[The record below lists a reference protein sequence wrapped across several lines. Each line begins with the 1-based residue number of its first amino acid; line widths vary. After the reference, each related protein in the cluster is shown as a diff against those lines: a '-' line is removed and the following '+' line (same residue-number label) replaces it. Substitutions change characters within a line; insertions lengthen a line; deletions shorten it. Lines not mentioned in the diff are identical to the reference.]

1 MIEYFLFLAAILFVY
16 MNCWFVFS
24 VIKKRNDVADIAW
37 GLGFVLLAWASLL
50 LTKEMEVRS
59 IIATVMVSIWGL
71 RLSWHIYN
79 RNKGKSE
86 DYRYQQW
93 RNEWG
98 KWFYLRS
105 YLQVYILQG
114 LLLFTVVL
122 PVMAINKGGGE
133 TFGAL
138 DLVGIVIW
146 LIGFYFE
153 VVGDW
158 QLAKFIKNPANKGKL
173 MMSGLWQYTRHPNYF
188 GEVTQWW
195 GIWLIALSTPI
206 GWISVVG
213 PLTITFLIIKISGI
227 PMLEKKMEK
236 HPSFAQYKKQVSIFF
251 PLPSKKIT

>member
-1 MIEYFLFLAAILFVY
+1 MI
-16 MNCWFVFS
+16 S
-24 VIKKRNDVADIAW
+24 VIKRKNDVADIAC
-37 GLGFVLLAWASLL
+37 GLGFVLLAWTSFI

-59 IIATVMVSIWGL
+59 VIATIMVSICGL

-86 DYRYQQW
+86 DYHYQQW
-93 RNEWG
+93 RNELG
-98 KWFYLRS
+98 KLFDLRS

-114 LLLFTVVL
+114 LFLFIIVL
-122 PVMAINKGGGE
+122 PVLAINKGGGE

-138 DLVGIVIW
+138 DLLGIFIW

-158 QLAKFIKNPANKGKL
+158 QLAKFIKNPVNKVKL
-173 MMSGLWQYTRHPNYF
+173 MMSGLWQYTRHHNYF

-195 GIWLIALSTPI
+195 GIWLVALSTPI
-206 GWISVVG
+206 GLISVVG

-227 PMLEKKMEK
+227 PLLEKKIEK
-236 HPSFAQYKKQVSIFF
+236 YPSFAQYKK
-251 PLPSKKIT
+251 